1 MKGPSVS
8 SSSVPPSATI
18 NAPVGTSAAV
28 FSIPPSASI
37 PSHKEEREEVQL
49 EENGGEEEA
58 GRADRQAL
66 PLDDLDD
73 VDDLV
78 NELAHE
84 VRGRKGREGE
94 ILDA

>member
-1 MKGPSVS
+1 M
-8 SSSVPPSATI
+8 
-18 NAPVGTSAAV
+18 
-28 FSIPPSASI
+28 
-37 PSHKEEREEVQL
+37 QL

-58 GRADRQAL
+58 GRADRQAP

-94 ILDA
+94 RLDA